1 MSATPPANPAAAKP
15 ATATPAVADPGRIAT
30 ERRGR
35 LFLIAIDRPKKYNG
49 FTPEM
54 LRQLAEAYTEYERD
68 PELWCAVLHAE
79 GPHFTAGLQLSVFD
93 ITADLTPPG
102 TIDPLALN
110 PPFRRK
116 PLVCAVKGICFTIG
130 IELMLAADIVVA
142 EEGTRFAQV
151 EVKRGLAPY
160 GGATL
165 RFVERAGW
173 GNAMRYLLTGD
184 EFDPA
189 TAHRLGFVQEVVP
202 PGQGLAKAI
211 EIATTI
217 ARQAPLAVRASRD
230 NSWLYATKGQEA
242 AVAAMPRE
250 RAMIVKTEDFA
261 EGVRSFTERRDGA
274 FKGK

>member
-1 MSATPPANPAAAKP
+1 MPAEAAAKP
-15 ATATPAVADPGRIAT
+15 AIADPGRIAT

-54 LRQLAEAYTEYERD
+54 LRQLAEAYTAYERD
-68 PELWCAVLHAE
+68 PALWCAVLHAE
-79 GPHFTAGLQLSVFD
+79 GQHFTAGLQLSAFD
-93 ITADLTPPG
+93 ITAELVPKG
-102 TIDPLALN
+102 LVDPLALQ
-110 PPFRRK
+110 PPYRK
-116 PLVCAVKGICFTIG
+116 KPVIAAVKGFCYTIG

-151 EVKRGLAPY
+151 EVKRGLGAY
-160 GGATL
+160 GGATI

-202 PGQGLAKAI
+202 QGQGLSR
-211 EIATTI
+211 ATALAETI
-217 ARQAPLAVRASRD
+217 AKQAPLAVQASRW
-230 NSWLYATKGQEA
+230 NSWIYATLGQDA
-242 AVAAMPRE
+242 AIADLARQRPVIA
-250 RAMIVKTEDFA
+250 KTEDFA
-261 EGVRSFTERRDGA
+261 EGVRSFNERRDGV